1 MSQRVALS
9 ILFLTIGW
17 AAFSQNGTIGG
28 VVKDAVNSETIIGAN
43 VYIQG
48 TQVGS
53 PTDIE
58 GKFTIANVKPGT
70 YNLVVSFVTYKTHI
84 IPDVIVESGKITE
97 VQVAMQE
104 DATELKEV
112 VVTATKEINNDLTL
126 IDAIKESKLVVSGIS
141 AEQITRL
148 PDRDAA
154 QVMQRVSGVTIT
166 DNRFVL
172 IRGVPE
178 RYNQVMINNVIG
190 PSTEID
196 RRSFSFDLIP
206 SGAIDQMLIYKSGA
220 AELPG
225 DFAGGVIK
233 LITKRPT
240 SDPYYSVGLNFG
252 YRANTTFNDHLHSDG
267 SPTDKFGFDDGF
279 RDLPS
284 NFPTTS
290 ALKATARNSSQRER
304 AGKSLTNNFDYATKS
319 APVDMGFN
327 VTASIPFS
335 IGSIQF
341 NNLTNIAYSNSYM
354 YSQGGL

>member
-1 MSQRVALS
+1 MSHRVVLS
-9 ILFLTIGW
+9 ILFLSIGW

-28 VVKDAVNSETIIGAN
+28 VVKDATNGETIIGAN

-58 GKFTIANVKPGT
+58 WKFTIANVKPGT

-148 PDRDAA
+148 PDRDVA
-154 QVMQRVSGVTIT
+154 QVIQRVSGVTIT

-196 RRSFSFDLIP
+196 RRS
-206 SGAIDQMLIYKSGA
+206 
-220 AELPG
+220 
-225 DFAGGVIK
+225 
-233 LITKRPT
+233 
-240 SDPYYSVGLNFG
+240 GLFLLRIFPPAD
-252 YRANTTFNDHLHSDG
+252 YR
-267 SPTDKFGFDDGF
+267 
-279 RDLPS
+279 
-284 NFPTTS
+284 
-290 ALKATARNSSQRER
+290 SSCPPNRME
-304 AGKSLTNNFDYATKS
+304 
-319 APVDMGFN
+319 V
-327 VTASIPFS
+327 
-335 IGSIQF
+335 
-341 NNLTNIAYSNSYM
+341 NLV
-354 YSQGGL
+354 

>member
-1 MSQRVALS
+1 
-9 ILFLTIGW
+9 
-17 AAFSQNGTIGG
+17 
-28 VVKDAVNSETIIGAN
+28 
-43 VYIQG
+43 
-48 TQVGS
+48 
-53 PTDIE
+53 
-58 GKFTIANVKPGT
+58 
-70 YNLVVSFVTYKTHI
+70 
-84 IPDVIVESGKITE
+84 
-97 VQVAMQE
+97 MQE

-112 VVTATKEINNDLTL
+112 VITGTREISNDMS
-126 IDAIKESKLVVSGIS
+126 IVNAIRESKFVVSGIS

-154 QVMQRVSGVTIT
+154 QVIQRVSGVTIT

-240 SDPYYSVGLNFG
+240 SDPYYSCG
-252 YRANTTFNDHLHSDG
+252 T
-267 SPTDKFGFDDGF
+267 
-279 RDLPS
+279 
-284 NFPTTS
+284 
-290 ALKATARNSSQRER
+290 
-304 AGKSLTNNFDYATKS
+304 
-319 APVDMGFN
+319 
-327 VTASIPFS
+327 
-335 IGSIQF
+335 
-341 NNLTNIAYSNSYM
+341 
-354 YSQGGL
+354 